1 MHACTLW
8 CPLARDND
16 QELIPGT
23 HWSLNYAHSERSW
36 VPNKVGL
43 ERCLLN
49 KVINKVT
56 GGELRI
62 IHTALQGWTCE
73 FNYSA
78 YEHDALLPEVIL
90 ISCRHSDLWPM
101 TSTSFSTQLPL
112 TGYFLFWDHSLESS
126 SGQKQPCSPCSK
138 SLAVPFFSL
147 HSDDSFELGQVVWV
161 AAMWEKFRFS
171 KKMSHISIQ
180 FQHAVRNI
188 CIRGSVLLKKIEL

>member
-138 SLAVPFFSL
+138 SLAVPFFPSIL
-147 HSDDSFELGQVVWV
+147 MIALNLGKSSELLPCEKNSGSRKRWV
-161 AAMWEKFRFS
+161 TSASNSNTLWET
-171 KKMSHISIQ
+171 
-180 FQHAVRNI
+180 
-188 CIRGSVLLKKIEL
+188 SV